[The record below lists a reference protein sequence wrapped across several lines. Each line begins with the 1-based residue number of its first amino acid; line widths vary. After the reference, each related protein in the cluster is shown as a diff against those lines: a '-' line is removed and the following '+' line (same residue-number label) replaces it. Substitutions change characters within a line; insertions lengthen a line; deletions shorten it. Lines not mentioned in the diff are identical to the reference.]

1 MNFIFNTMSNQVKVS
16 IGGKE
21 FTLRGENEFK
31 IKHCAQEVDQQLK
44 TLQGTLN
51 DQSTQTLSLVAAL
64 NLAEQKF
71 ELQEH
76 VYQAQNR
83 LISEIEKMTAFI
95 NQSIQS

>member
-1 MNFIFNTMSNQVKVS
+1 MIFIFNTMSNQVKVS

-44 TLQGTLN
+44 TLQGTLT

-71 ELQEH
+71 ELQEQVNKSH
-76 VYQAQNR
+76 NR
-83 LISEIEKMTAFI
+83 FLSEIKK
-95 NQSIQS
+95 